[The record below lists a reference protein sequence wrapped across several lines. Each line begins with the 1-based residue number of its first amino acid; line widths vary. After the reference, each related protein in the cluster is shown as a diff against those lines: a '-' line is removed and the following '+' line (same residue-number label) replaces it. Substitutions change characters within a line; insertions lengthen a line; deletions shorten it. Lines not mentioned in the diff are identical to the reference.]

1 MMQVYKIIQYVM
13 IHVNIYIKAILWAKQ
28 DIYVVKNV
36 NNIMDKI
43 IIYKYVMISVHKKIN
58 IQILN
63 LNNVLNNVLKNN
75 TIIILKMNLL

>member
-13 IHVNIYIKAILWAKQ
+13 IHVNIYIKVILWAKQ

-43 IIYKYVMISVHKKIN
+43 IIHKYVMISVHKKIN